1 MRVASSIQGEVVKS
15 RRNSDEVLFRPE
27 HFEQIF
33 ADTDIYKKYM
43 YGYLCHM
50 YLTEL
55 EKKFSKQR
63 NTIEAYA
70 CMCNEVCCACS
81 YCAAT
86 WGSQQA
92 ADVARTYNPLYDSVY
107 IYRH

>member
-1 MRVASSIQGEVVKS
+1 MEA
-15 RRNSDEVLFRPE
+15 FM
-27 HFEQIF
+27 
-33 ADTDIYKKYM
+33 KK
-43 YGYLCHM
+43 
-50 YLTEL
+50 L